1 MAFDLL
7 RHAIKMILDNI
18 GEAIKASAVPVILL
32 FLLAVVFGSAIPT
45 IDPSMTPD
53 ELAAI
58 NLGAVFG
65 NLLIMVVG
73 YLILFGWLAVT
84 WHRFI
89 LLGEYPGPV
98 PAFAGKNVGAYIGQ
112 LVILFLVLIGV
123 GLAVALAGGLVTMI
137 LPVFAALVG
146 AVLFVLLGVVYLR
159 LALTLPAVA
168 VGARLGLREAWEVT
182 KPHAGTFVGI
192 FFLLVLLRIVMALPG
207 LLMASIGLGL
217 VAVALNLLA
226 SWFTM
231 IVGVG
236 ILTTL
241 YGHIVEGRE
250 LN

>member
-1 MAFDLL
+1 MAIDLL

-18 GEAIKASAVPVILL
+18 GEAIKASAVPVLLL
-32 FLLAVVFGSAIPT
+32 FLLAVVFGSQIPV
-45 IDPSMTPD
+45 IDPSMTPE

-58 NLGAVFG
+58 DLGPVFG
-65 NLLIMVVG
+65 NMAIMIVG

-89 LLGEYPGPV
+89 LLGEYPKPV
-98 PAFAGKNVGAYIGQ
+98 PAFAGKNLGAYIGQ
-112 LVILFLVLIGV
+112 LVILFLILIVV
-123 GLAVALAGGLVTMI
+123 GLVVALLGGLVTTI
-137 LPVFAALVG
+137 VPIFGALVG
-146 AVLFVLLGVVYLR
+146 AVLVVLLGIVYLR

-168 VGARLGLREAWEVT
+168 VGARLGVREAWTIT

-207 LLMASIGLGL
+207 LVMASIGLGL

-250 LN
+250 LT